1 VSLNIEVCLTE
12 ENDSGFN
19 KSSLTEKVHKIM
31 TNSACNRF
39 NRLLSKDF
47 QYSLI
52 TLLKYD
58 MSIKKKREEI
68 SLSILNKMV
77 NTILLWIV
85 TSLVIL

>member
-1 VSLNIEVCLTE
+1 MSLNIEVCLTK

-19 KSSLTEKVHKIM
+19 KSSLTGKVHKIM
-31 TNSACNRF
+31 TNSARNRF

-58 MSIKKKREEI
+58 MSIKKKRGKI

-85 TSLVIL
+85 TCLVIL